1 MTYSIT
7 LFDKEIGEIMDRR
20 KSILNVTVSTA
31 FRIITMILA
40 IVVKKF
46 LIDYCGNEV
55 NGLNA
60 LYLSIIGFLSV
71 AELGVGSAITF
82 CMYKPV
88 VEKDY
93 NKLSALYHLFK
104 RLYLIIGSIILL
116 VGIIITPFIKHFAKD
131 YKQLDV
137 NLYLTFV
144 LMLISVV
151 ITYLLGAK
159 TALINAYKN
168 DYITTSISSGG
179 IVLQNILQIVMLV
192 ITHSFV
198 AYLICRIVAA
208 TAQCLATDF
217 IARRKYNP
225 IIKKHAK
232 IDGQTRLELIRNIK
246 AMFMHK
252 VGTLLV
258 NTVDSVIISVF
269 IGVIVLGKYSNYTMI
284 SFSLASIL
292 KLVFTSMTSVLGHL
306 YVEENKATT
315 QKYCEAFHIL
325 NFLMASFFFL
335 GYYAIVDSLIS
346 ILFSHDLVVAKSIS
360 FVITLNEFVQFMRQ
374 STMTFRDATGT
385 FYNDRWKPLLEGIV
399 NIILSILF
407 VKIIG
412 VVGVIVATIITNLVI
427 CHIVE
432 PYVLY
437 KNAFEVSPKKHYIR
451 NYGMI
456 ILFALALILLN
467 FVMKSYDNQWLQ
479 LLVNGCISVVVS
491 VCVCAIELLLNKN
504 ICKHFIAL
512 YRKGRGNS

>member
-1 MTYSIT
+1 M
-7 LFDKEIGEIMDRR
+7 DKR
-20 KSILNVTVSTA
+20 KSILNVTVSMV
-31 FRIITMILA
+31 FRILTMVLS
-40 IVVKKF
+40 IVVKKY
-46 LIDYCGNEV
+46 LIEFCGNEV
-55 NGLNA
+55 NGLNS

-93 NKLSALYHLFK
+93 NKLSALYHLFR
-104 RLYLIIGSIILL
+104 RLYLIIGGVILSIGLA
-116 VGIIITPFIKHFAKD
+116 ITPFIKYFAKD
-131 YKQLDV
+131 YKQLEV
-137 NLYLTFV
+137 NFYLTFV

-151 ITYLLGAK
+151 ITYFLGAK

-168 DYITTSISSGG
+168 DYITTAITSSG
-179 IVLQNILQIVMLV
+179 IVIQNILQITTLI
-192 ITHSFV
+192 ITHSFII
-198 AYLICRIVAA
+198 YLGCRIVASCI
-208 TAQCLATDF
+208 QCIATD
-217 IARRKYNP
+217 IVARRMYNP
-225 IIKKHAK
+225 IISKKAK
-232 IDGQTRLELIRNIK
+232 IDSITKVELIKNIK

-258 NTVDSVIISVF
+258 NTVDSMIISIF
-269 IGVIVLGKYSNYTMI
+269 IGVVVLGKYSNYTMI
-284 SFSLASIL
+284 SVSL
-292 KLVFTSMTSVLGHL
+292 TSVLKLAFTSLTSILGHL
-306 YVEENKATT
+306 FVEENKATT

-399 NIILSILF
+399 NIILSVLF

-427 CHIVE
+427 CHVVE

-456 ILFALALILLN
+456 ILFALALVLLN

-479 LLVNGCISVVVS
+479 LLVNGCISVVIS
-491 VCVCAIELLLNKN
+491 VFVCTLELLLNKN

-512 YRKGRGNS
+512 YRKGRGKSCSL